1 MGLFEGA
8 DVHQI
13 MLSSSQLEAIQQFDT
28 CTIAN
33 AIERF
38 KVRLRS
44 DGFTRPGL
52 RCVTKGATRLLGY
65 AATSRV
71 RSSNPPMTGAAF
83 LDRTEWWTNVEPLPI
98 PRVAVIQDM
107 DPAPHG
113 ACMGEVHAAILQ
125 ALHFAGVITNGPV
138 RDIPALSELDFPV
151 FAPFLSVSHAYM
163 HVLDYG
169 EPVEILGL
177 QVHAGD
183 LLFADCHGVVSIPME
198 IAAELPEVAARIR
211 AKEQR
216 IVQVCLSPGFSTE
229 KLLKEI
235 RSDEP

>member
-1 MGLFEGA
+1 MLF
-8 DVHQI
+8 
-13 MLSSSQLEAIQQFDT
+13 STQLEAIQQFDT

-33 AIERF
+33 AIEHF

-83 LDRTEWWTNVEPLPI
+83 LDRTEWWSNVETLPI

-107 DPAPHG
+107 DPSPRG
-113 ACMGEVHAAILQ
+113 ACMGEVHAAILK
-125 ALHFAGVITNGPV
+125 ALNFAGVITNGPV

-169 EPVEILGL
+169 QPVEILGL
-177 QVHAGD
+177 HVHAGD

-198 IAAELPEVAARIR
+198 IAAELPVVAARIR
-211 AKEQR
+211 SKERR
-216 IVQVCLSPGFSTE
+216 IVQLCLSPGFSTE
-229 KLLKEI
+229 NLLKEI
-235 RSDEP
+235 RSDEQ

>member
-1 MGLFEGA
+1 
-8 DVHQI
+8 
-13 MLSSSQLEAIQQFDT
+13 MLSSTQLEAIQQFDT

-33 AIERF
+33 AIEHF

-83 LDRTEWWTNVEPLPI
+83 LDRTEWWSNVETLPI

-107 DPAPHG
+107 DPSPRG
-113 ACMGEVHAAILQ
+113 ACMGEVHAAILK
-125 ALHFAGVITNGPV
+125 ALNFAGVITNGPV

-169 EPVEILGL
+169 QPVEILGL

-198 IAAELPEVAARIR
+198 IAAELPVVAARIR
-211 AKEQR
+211 SKERR
-216 IVQVCLSPGFSTE
+216 IVQLCLSPGFSTE
-229 KLLKEI
+229 NLLKEI

>member
-1 MGLFEGA
+1 
-8 DVHQI
+8 

-44 DGFTRPGL
+44 DGFTLPGL

-83 LDRTEWWTNVEPLPI
+83 LDRTEWWANVEPLPI

-107 DPAPHG
+107 DPSPRG
-113 ACMGEVHAAILQ
+113 ACMGEVHAAILK

-169 EPVEILGL
+169 QPVEILGL
-177 QVHAGD
+177 HVHAGD
-183 LLFADCHGVVSIPME
+183 LLFADCHGVVSIPIE
-198 IAAELPEVAARIR
+198 VAAELPEVAARIR
-211 AKEQR
+211 SKERR
-216 IVQVCLSPGFSTE
+216 IVQVCLSPDFSTE
-229 KLLKEI
+229 KLLQEI

>member
-1 MGLFEGA
+1 
-8 DVHQI
+8 
-13 MLSSSQLEAIQQFDT
+13 MLSSTQLEAIQQFDT

-33 AIERF
+33 AIEHF

-83 LDRTEWWTNVEPLPI
+83 LDRTEWWSNVETLPI

-107 DPAPHG
+107 DPSPRG
-113 ACMGEVHAAILQ
+113 ACMGEVHAAILK
-125 ALHFAGVITNGPV
+125 ALNFAGVITNGPV

-169 EPVEILGL
+169 QPVEILGL

-198 IAAELPEVAARIR
+198 IAAELPVVAARIR
-211 AKEQR
+211 SKERR
-216 IVQVCLSPGFSTE
+216 IVQLCLSPGFSTE
-229 KLLKEI
+229 NLLKEI
-235 RSDEP
+235 RSDEQ

>member
-1 MGLFEGA
+1 
-8 DVHQI
+8 
-13 MLSSSQLEAIQQFDT
+13 MLSSTQLEAIQQFDT

-33 AIERF
+33 AIEHF

-83 LDRTEWWTNVEPLPI
+83 LDRTEWWSNVETLPI

-107 DPAPHG
+107 DPSPRG
-113 ACMGEVHAAILQ
+113 ACMGEVHAAILK
-125 ALHFAGVITNGPV
+125 ALNFAGVITNGPV

-169 EPVEILGL
+169 QPVEILGL

-183 LLFADCHGVVSIPME
+183 LLFADCHGVVSIPLE
-198 IAAELPEVAARIR
+198 IAAELPEAAARIR

-216 IVQVCLSPGFSTE
+216 IVQLCLSPGFSTE
-229 KLLKEI
+229 NLLKEI
-235 RSDEP
+235 RSDEQ